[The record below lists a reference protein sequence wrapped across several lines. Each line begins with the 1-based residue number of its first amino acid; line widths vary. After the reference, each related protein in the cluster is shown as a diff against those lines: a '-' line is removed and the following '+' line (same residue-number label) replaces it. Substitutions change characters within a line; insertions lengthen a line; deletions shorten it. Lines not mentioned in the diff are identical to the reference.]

1 MALAHPPPLSPSRR
15 ALATSPGKRRQR
27 PLTALAHLIRF
38 TTAGLPAEDHAV
50 RVALRNQSDHGF
62 TLAFSCPACGPDS
75 SVRFDATSNCSARG
89 VFKWHVAEYL
99 HRGVAE
105 AAIQSSVPWETMP
118 VACGGGGS
126 GGSGSSSEGGTCIVD
141 VDDLLPGTLY
151 HCQVQFEDATGHPLA
166 HSELIEVRTSAAMP
180 PPLGAPLVV
189 AVSWDA
195 VDVTIDAGAMGDVL
209 APMDHHR
216 PSSGGRRRATGS
228 AHQSRPASA
237 ASRTEPLSPS
247 SRATDTRTPVNHSD
261 VWSRAVACPPSAAR
275 DRVQVVIADS
285 FTAILATPP
294 PTVAEANGKHIAG
307 TQQDGSHAPRF
318 VTWWYP
324 SAVAPARAHMPNDFT
339 VRLSGMAEEG
349 MYVCSTRRVT
359 ADALVSEWSPPVS
372 VRTKLMPP
380 PTPRLRVDTSSSTFT
395 THATTLAVECQ
406 GPVPLGLSLVTTVFD
421 LTDQAS
427 DELRREAFTR
437 DLAAFYGTHNPDKV
451 NSVAQVAARYRGE
464 EAALFAELERR
475 YETRSMN
482 RRGVSLSARWRELSE
497 ETDGPERLWV
507 FNATVESAERRG
519 VVHRTY
525 TTPLARSDS
534 ADATQRTLEQAV
546 RFHDLPAC
554 ATLGLIHIVTNREG
568 RKSEPTVLVT
578 RLPPPRPPADY
589 AVSAVTAR
597 SVNLRWSGLLV
608 GNAAVGRYT
617 LWRRS
622 SCDTSDGAW
631 TDWVQVRGA
640 AVEPQHDATVT
651 ASIGGLEPNTRYQI
665 CATVAVGRG
674 DVNEPPSATATS
686 AEVRTATAAPSNLRG
701 FAAVIDEDAGEHQL
715 YVMFTSNDNGV
726 PPVTAELAVAL
737 LDASH
742 VPFTMTGMPV
752 ASSAEP
758 DGGAETSSEFAPVA
772 PGKFA
777 SDAVPI
783 ALWAPSA
790 PHSAACTVKVL
801 WADLLEAFDG
811 SDTCKALLRRALAA
825 RRAENSERMATSAQW
840 LRAPPRRRSRSALST
855 PADLP
860 LAVCATAVKGL
871 HLRLRVAIRLSC
883 ARAGATPVA
892 YGTVDVEC

>member
-15 ALATSPGKRRQR
+15 ALAASPGKWRQR

-38 TTAGLPAEDHAV
+38 TTAGLPAEDNAV

-75 SVRFDATSNCSARG
+75 SVRVDAASNCSARG

-99 HRGVAE
+99 HHGVAE

-118 VACGGGGS
+118 VACGGGS
-126 GGSGSSSEGGTCIVD
+126 GEGGTCIVD

-151 HCQVQFEDATGHPLA
+151 HCQVQFEDAAGHLLA
-166 HSELIEVRTSAAMP
+166 RSELIEIRTSAAMP

-195 VDVTIDAGAMGDVL
+195 VDVTIDAGAMSDVL

-228 AHQSRPASA
+228 AHQSRPPSAA
-237 ASRTEPLSPS
+237 ASRSEPVSPS
-247 SRATDTRTPVNHSD
+247 KRAMDTRTPVDHSD

-324 SAVAPARAHMPNDFT
+324 SAVAPARAHMACDFT

-349 MYVCSTRRVT
+349 TYVCSTRRVT

-427 DELRREAFTR
+427 DELRLEAFTR
-437 DLAAFYGTHNPDKV
+437 DLVAFYGTHNPDKS

-464 EAALFAELERR
+464 EATLFAELERR
-475 YETRSMN
+475 YDTRSMS
-482 RRGVSLSARWRELSE
+482 RGGVSLSARWRELCE

-507 FNATVESAERRG
+507 FNATAESAERRG
-519 VVHRTY
+519 VVHRTH
-525 TTPLARSDS
+525 TTPLARSLS
-534 ADATQRTLEQAV
+534 DAMQRTLEQAV
-546 RFHDLPAC
+546 RFDDLPAC
-554 ATLGLIHIVTNREG
+554 ATLGLIHVVTNREG
-568 RKSEPTVLVT
+568 RKSEPAVLVT
-578 RLPPPRPPADY
+578 RLPPPQPPAHY
-589 AVSAVTAR
+589 AVSAITAR
-597 SVNLRWSGLLV
+597 SANLRWSGLLI
-608 GNAAVGRYT
+608 GKAAVGRYT

-622 SCDTSDGAW
+622 GCDASDGAW

-640 AVEPQHDATVT
+640 AVESQHDATVT

-665 CATVAVGRG
+665 CATVAVGRN
-674 DVNEPPSATATS
+674 DVDEPPSVTATA
-686 AEVRTATAAPSNLRG
+686 AEVRTTTAAPSNLRG
-701 FAAVIDEDAGEHQL
+701 FAAVIDGDAGEHQL
-715 YVMFTSNDNGV
+715 CVMFTSNDNGV

-742 VPFTMTGMPV
+742 VPFAMTGTPA

-758 DGGAETSSEFAPVA
+758 DGGAETASEFAPVA

-783 ALWAPSA
+783 ARWAPSA

-811 SDTCKALLRRALAA
+811 SDTCKAFLRRALAA

-840 LRAPPRRRSRSALST
+840 LRAPPRKSRSALST
-855 PADLP
+855 VVADLP
-860 LAVCATAVKGL
+860 LTVCATAVRGL